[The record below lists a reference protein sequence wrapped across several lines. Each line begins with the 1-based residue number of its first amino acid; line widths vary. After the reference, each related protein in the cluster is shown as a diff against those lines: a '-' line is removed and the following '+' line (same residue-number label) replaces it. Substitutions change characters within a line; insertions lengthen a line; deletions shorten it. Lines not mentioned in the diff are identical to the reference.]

1 MKTQLCCAQCG
12 VELGGLQGS
21 PGPGC
26 HDEGREVAMHTG
38 L

>member
-12 VELGGLQGS
+12 VESGGLQGS